1 MVTVAE
7 SVISV
12 VEAGVP
18 RPLFK
23 RGIVDGTVSD
33 LKSRTIA
40 NLETNKTFRELDG
53 NVIRFQVLSLLNT
66 YKICSTIKILSHY

>member
-18 RPLFK
+18 RSLFK

-53 NVIRFQVLSLLNT
+53 NVT
-66 YKICSTIKILSHY
+66 